1 MKATAGGR
9 TFEADSWLRL
19 VREVMIAT
27 GARVSGNEAQA
38 VANQLSRGVSAVLPK
53 GVIIKPEGSRE

>member
-27 GARVSGNEAQA
+27 GARVSRNESV
-38 VANQLSRGVSAVLPK
+38 VAAKQLSRGVSAVLSK
-53 GVIIKPEGSRE
+53 GVVIKPEGARE